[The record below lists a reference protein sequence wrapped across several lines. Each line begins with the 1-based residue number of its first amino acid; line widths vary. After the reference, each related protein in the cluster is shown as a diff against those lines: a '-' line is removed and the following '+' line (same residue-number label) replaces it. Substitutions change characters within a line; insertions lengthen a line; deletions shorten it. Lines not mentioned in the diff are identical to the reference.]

1 MSYRH
6 PSTQRVTVP
15 RRATRDRQLHRK
27 RGNVQLSRYRA
38 KNRIYAEGMPHVGD
52 SNTEAATRENFAVW
66 VEAVLS
72 AQKAKGVPKVKVA
85 ELADLNRNTIDRW
98 INKEKF
104 PSPEALRKFCDALDL
119 EYAEPARILGWGSG
133 LPSLTDTAKLGEF
146 IRRARGLA
154 EEEGTSEKRRR
165 TIEALIQIAEE
176 ARRSAASQRLSAG
189 QTERRAE
196 ALLKEI
202 LDEGEDATDR

>member
-6 PSTQRVTVP
+6 PSTQRVTAP

-27 RGNVQLSRYRA
+27 RGNVHLSRYRT
-38 KNRIYAEGMPHVGD
+38 KGRIYSEEMPHVGD
-52 SNTEAATRENFAVW
+52 SNTEAATRAAFAVW
-66 VEAVLS
+66 VEAALS
-72 AQKAKGVPKVKVA
+72 AQKAKGMSKVRVA
-85 ELADLNRNTIDRW
+85 ELTGLNRNTIDRW

-119 EYAEPARILGWGSG
+119 EYAEPARILGWDSG

-154 EEEGTSEKRRR
+154 EEEGTSERRRR

-176 ARRSAASQRLSAG
+176 ARRSAASQRLSAE

-202 LDEGEDATDR
+202 LEDDEDVSDH